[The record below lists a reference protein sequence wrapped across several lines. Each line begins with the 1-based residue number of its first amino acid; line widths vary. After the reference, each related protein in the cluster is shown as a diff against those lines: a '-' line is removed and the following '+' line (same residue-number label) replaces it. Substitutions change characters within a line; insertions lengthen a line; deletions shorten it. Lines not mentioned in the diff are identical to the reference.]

1 MNVNMKLDHI
11 GIVVKD
17 LDHSREYYEKT
28 YGFKHLSEI
37 IHEPNQKVDLVF
49 IETGHG
55 GMPTIELI
63 TPSEVSSPVTGFLE
77 KTGGGLHHLAYEV
90 PDIEQAIE
98 HFRSLR
104 SLMLGSIVP
113 GAGHHNT
120 RTAWLYTSEKNLI
133 ELIEERN
140 E

>member
-1 MNVNMKLDHI
+1 MKLDHI

-17 LDHSREYYEKT
+17 LKHSKEYYKKT
-28 YGFKHLSEI
+28 YGLKHQSEI
-37 IHEPNQKVDLVF
+37 IHEPSQKVDLVF
-49 IETGHG
+49 LETGHG
-55 GMPTIELI
+55 AMPTIELI
-63 TPSEVSSPVTGFLE
+63 TPAEESSPVTKFLE

-90 PDIEQAIE
+90 TDIEQAME

-104 SLMLGSIVP
+104 SLILGDIVP

-120 RTAWLYTSEKNLI
+120 RTVWLYTSEKNLV
-133 ELIEERN
+133 ELIEEQR